1 MTTELTTTT
10 KRTRGRPATKA
21 VVATT
26 TLAQIAIMLES
37 DPRLGTNSRRAYYN
51 ALADFETWR
60 AGRTTSKLL
69 VEAYAAHLQATGRAA
84 TGINQVLAAIRW
96 WSRKI
101 ADMAHEA
108 NIPDEARRRTVEQS
122 LRVAEVANV
131 KGKRLPTGRIITTGE
146 LAALMAACARD
157 GSPAGA
163 RDAAIFAVEAKAGM
177 RRGEL
182 VRLTMADWQDG
193 GDGGGV
199 LVVRKGKGN
208 KERKCFVRNGAYAAL
223 RDWLA
228 VRGPGPGPLF
238 CAIHK
243 SGEIQP
249 AGLTTQ
255 ALGDMLR
262 KRTVQAG
269 VAMCTWHDWRRSFAS
284 TLLDAGVDLVTVSRL
299 MGHEQT
305 TTTARYDLRGEEVQ
319 RKAVDVIHV
328 PYTPRPTQGRL
339 TA

>member
-1 MTTELTTTT
+1 MTTELTATTR
-10 KRTRGRPATKA
+10 RTRGRPATKA

-26 TLAQIAIMLES
+26 TLAQVATMLES

-60 AGRTTSKLL
+60 AGRPATKLL
-69 VEAYAAHLQATGRAA
+69 VEAYAAHLQTTGRAA
-84 TGINQVLAAIRW
+84 TGINQALAAIRW
-96 WSRKI
+96 WSRKL

-108 NIPDEARRRTVEQS
+108 DLPDDVRRRKVEQS
-122 LRVAEVANV
+122 LRTAEVANV
-131 KGKRLPTGRIITTGE
+131 KGTRLPTGRIITTGE
-146 LAALMAACARD
+146 LSALMAACARD
-157 GSPAGA
+157 LTPAGA
-163 RDAAIFAVEAKAGM
+163 RDAAIVAVEVKAGL
-177 RRGEL
+177 RRGEI

-193 GDGGGV
+193 GDGGV

-228 VRGPGPGPLF
+228 VRGGRPGALF

-255 ALGDMLR
+255 ALADMLR
-262 KRTVQAG
+262 RRTVQAG
-269 VAMCTWHDWRRSFAS
+269 IAPCTWHDFRRSFAS
-284 TLLDAGVDLVTVSRL
+284 ALLDAGIDLVTVSRL

-305 TTTARYDLRGEEVQ
+305 TTTARYDLRGEDVQ